1 MNDNDFQNENWFS
14 IFLKEHKFIA
24 AFCSA
29 FLLDIWFDMC
39 AYAANH
45 SYYTMGVLANL
56 TYPLISMV
64 PILLVVEEKQMKN
77 KIKIALIEGVGYA
90 VAISTFM
97 FVRDHFI
104 K

>member
-1 MNDNDFQNENWFS
+1 MDDNSLQNDNWFS
-14 IFLKEHKFIA
+14 TFLKKRKYTA

-45 SYYTMGVLANL
+45 SYYVMGILANL

-77 KIKIALIEGVGYA
+77 KIKIALVEGIGYA

-97 FVRDHFI
+97 FLRDRFI